1 MKFRTTGST
10 LLGLIRGLSVRKDA
24 LPVHL
29 DLADDGTL
37 SLTSRESFYWLRRL
51 AAVEAIEPG
60 GVDID
65 RYLLVNLAR
74 FGKDTI
80 TVSAT
85 TERIEVEADDLSLGG
100 SNAASSDLPGTP
112 QMPSEMA
119 AAKSSEFSEAL
130 KKVLYAV
137 DHDRDSVRPALQGVY
152 FDSRDGKLALVTTD
166 GVRLAVAY
174 TSVPWETPVLV
185 WAGTLT
191 TFRPDDE
198 TITLGI
204 AKSPS
209 GEPQAL
215 YVGNGRE
222 ALWIHLIQ
230 AEFVNYRR
238 ILDEPLEA
246 QAKVTLSANECLLKL
261 RRILLSPPPTRQSI
275 GHLRGRA
282 HRGDPSCFLTV
293 SEADASGATL
303 SVERRDE
310 YTARV
315 RVGATASGKAR
326 VCVNASYLLDLLR
339 VHKGEELTLSIR
351 EPYAPI
357 LVETPETRHLLLP
370 LRTYEDQRLAA

>member
-10 LLGLIRGLSVRKDA
+10 LLGLMRGLSLKKDA
-24 LPVHL
+24 LPAHL
-29 DLADDGTL
+29 ELADDGTL
-37 SLTSRESFYWLRRL
+37 SFTVREPMYWLRRL

-60 GVDID
+60 SMNMD
-65 RYLLVNLAR
+65 RHLLTNLAR
-74 FGKDTI
+74 FGKDI
-80 TVSAT
+80 LTVSAT
-85 TERIEVEADDLSLGG
+85 TERIEVAADGLNVGAK
-100 SNAASSDLPGTP
+100 NTAPSDLPDGP
-112 QMPSEMA
+112 RMPFEMV
-119 AAKSSEFSEAL
+119 AAKASEFSKAL

-137 DHDRDSVRPALQGVY
+137 DHDKYSVRPALQDVY
-152 FDSRDGKLALVTTD
+152 FDSRDGKLALVATD
-166 GVRLAVAY
+166 GVRLAVAS
-174 TSVPWETPVLV
+174 TSIPWETPVLV

-191 TFRPDDE
+191 MFRPDDE

-204 AKSPS
+204 TKSPS
-209 GEPQAL
+209 GEPQTL
-215 YVGNGRE
+215 HIGNGRE
-222 ALWIHLIQ
+222 ALWIHLVQ

-238 ILDEPLEA
+238 ILDDPIEA
-246 QAKVTLSANECLLKL
+246 QAKVTLSADECLLKL
-261 RRILLSPPPTRQSI
+261 RRIFLSPPPTRQSI